1 MQSATSSRLTRNQG
15 KKIARQSLGMII
27 FAIVAVL
34 VFIFILMPKLIGLF
48 FNFIGTGDLSFK
60 EEDTV
65 PPQIPVV
72 LPLPESTKEDQL
84 LVEGYAEA
92 KTQVVILNNSE
103 KVGEVTVDDEGAFEY
118 ELSLVNGDNSL
129 SFYGIDEAEN
139 ESTVTTPFTIVQ
151 DKEAPTLE
159 LENLTNGQEI
169 LSKSNQNYVIK
180 GKTEPRAKLSVN
192 ERSIYVSADGSF
204 QSNYFLAEGDN
215 ELKFVMEDRAGNKAE
230 QVLTIKFRY

>member
-15 KKIARQSLGMII
+15 KKIARQSLGMIV
-27 FAIVAVL
+27 FAILAVL

-92 KTQVVILNNSE
+92 KTKVIILNNSE

-118 ELSLVNGDNSL
+118 ELILVNGDNSL

-192 ERSIYVSADGSF
+192 ERSIYVNADGGF

-230 QVLTIKFRY
+230 QIITVKFRY

>member
-92 KTQVVILNNSE
+92 KTKVIILNNSE

-118 ELSLVNGDNSL
+118 ELILVNGDNSL

-192 ERSIYVSADGSF
+192 ERSIYVNADGGF
-204 QSNYFLAEGDN
+204 QANYFLAEGDN

-230 QVLTIKFRY
+230 QIITVKFRY